1 VLHPNEPPP
10 VEQDVIADLAD
21 RRADVLRRLLDRGV
35 PPRTLETLLPGW
47 EPFLTAALLPPTDR
61 A

>member
-1 VLHPNEPPP
+1 VHPNETPP
-10 VEQDVIADLAD
+10 VEPDVTTDLAA

-47 EPFLTAALLPPTDR
+47 EPFLTAALLPPADR
-61 A
+61 T